1 MLTIKVGSFPGEI
14 KEVVVERNSTVEEI
28 LNIAGVD
35 YNSESAMEL
44 DGSSVQLGQI
54 VTGGAM
60 LLVTKRLKSGL

>member
-28 LNIAGVD
+28 LSIAGVD

-44 DGSSVQLGQI
+44 DGSSVQLGQV

>member
-44 DGSSVQLGQI
+44 DGSSVQLGQ
-54 VTGGAM
+54 VVAGGAM

>member
-1 MLTIKVGSFPGEI
+1 MLTIKVGTFPGEI

-28 LNIAGVD
+28 LNIAGID

-44 DGSSVQLGQI
+44 DGSSVQLGQV

>member
-44 DGSSVQLGQI
+44 DGSSVQLGQT
-54 VTGGAM
+54 VASGAM

>member
-54 VTGGAM
+54 VAGGAM

>member
-28 LNIAGVD
+28 LDIAGVD

-44 DGSSVQLGQI
+44 DGSSVQLGQT
-54 VTGGAM
+54 VASGAM